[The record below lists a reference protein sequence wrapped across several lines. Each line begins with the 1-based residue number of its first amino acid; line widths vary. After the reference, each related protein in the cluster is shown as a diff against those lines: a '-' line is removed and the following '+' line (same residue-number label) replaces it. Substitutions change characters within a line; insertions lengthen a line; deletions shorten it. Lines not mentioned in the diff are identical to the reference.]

1 MKLIDPIAIRCRL
14 AGCFPTLPNNQWT
27 YEAMSIMNFM
37 KGDVKLKIHVDDFDE
52 LWLNEVVVE
61 IDNPHYDD
69 GELEPVVLNRLLF
82 QTKQAFN
89 QKPPLIGKFLLFD
102 KTNSIYDLLNYY
114 IL

>member
-1 MKLIDPIAIRCRL
+1 
-14 AGCFPTLPNNQWT
+14 
-27 YEAMSIMNFM
+27 MSIKNFM

-61 IDNPHYDD
+61 VDNPHYDD

-82 QTKQAFN
+82 QTKQALN

-102 KTNSIYDLLNYY
+102 KTNSI
-114 IL
+114 

>member
-1 MKLIDPIAIRCRL
+1 
-14 AGCFPTLPNNQWT
+14 
-27 YEAMSIMNFM
+27 MNFM

-69 GELEPVVLNRLLF
+69 GELEPVVLNRLLI

>member
-1 MKLIDPIAIRCRL
+1 
-14 AGCFPTLPNNQWT
+14 
-27 YEAMSIMNFM
+27 MNFM

-69 GELEPVVLNRLLF
+69 GELEPVVLNRLLI

-102 KTNSIYDLLNYY
+102 KKYMIYEYLVIIIHMGN
-114 IL
+114 